1 MEEIEKKVNSYFKLV
16 IETLDKVDRKS
27 IEAFVDLLLD
37 TYEHNKTIIVFGN
50 GGSGAT
56 ASHICGDFL
65 KGVSHGLE
73 KKFRVICLNDNVPAL
88 MAIANDLSYE
98 EIFVEQLSNFLQ
110 DGDLVLGISGSGNSS
125 NVIKAFEYANRFG
138 GKTVA
143 FCGCS
148 GGKLRNVASLSI
160 HADINNMEVSE
171 DVHLIL
177 AHCVKSILID
187 MLKGQDAEEH

>member
-1 MEEIEKKVNSYFKLV
+1 MEEIEKKVDSYFKLV
-16 IETLDKVDRKS
+16 IETLNKLDRKN

-37 TYEHNKTIIVFGN
+37 TYKKNKTIIVFGN
-50 GGSGAT
+50 GGSAAT

-65 KGVSHGLE
+65 KGISHGME
-73 KKFRVICLNDNVPAL
+73 KKFRIICLNDNVPAL

-98 EIFVEQLSNFLQ
+98 DIFVEQLSNFLHN
-110 DGDLVLGISGSGNSS
+110 GDLVLGISGSGNSS
-125 NVIKAFEYANRFG
+125 NVIKAFEYANRVG

-143 FCGCS
+143 FCGYR
-148 GGKLRNVASLSI
+148 GGRLKDVASLSI

-187 MLKGQDAEEH
+187 LLKGRM